1 MTDRLRLGMLTPSSN
16 TTLEPLTTA
25 MLAGIPAATA
35 HFARFPV
42 TEIALS
48 GNALAQF
55 DPAPILD
62 AATLLSHAKVHT
74 IGWSG
79 TSASWLGF
87 DSDRRLCE
95 RITAATGTPATTSV
109 LALNE
114 LLTLTGVR
122 RLGLVTPYTGDV
134 QTRIIANYAAQ
145 GIACPAE
152 RHLSIRDNYAFAE
165 VPAATLADMI
175 RAVAA
180 GKPDAIAVVCTNLAA
195 APLVAALEV
204 ETGVAIH
211 DSIAAIVWKSLLIAG
226 ADPRQITG
234 WGRLFATRPN
244 G

>member
-1 MTDRLRLGMLTPSSN
+1 MTDRMRLGMLTPSSN

-25 MLAGIPAATA
+25 MIAAIPEASA
-35 HFARFPV
+35 HFARFRV

-48 GNALAQF
+48 GDALAQF

-87 DSDRRLCE
+87 DTDRRLCAQ
-95 RITAATGTPATTSV
+95 ITAATAIPATTSV

-114 LLTLTGVR
+114 ILAMTGVR
-122 RLGLVTPYTGDV
+122 RLGLVTLYTGDV
-134 QTRIIANYAAQ
+134 QSRIIANYAAN

-152 RHLSIRDNYAFAE
+152 RHLSIRDNYAFAD
-165 VPAATLADMI
+165 VPGTTLADMI

-180 GKPDAIAVVCTNLAA
+180 EKPDAIAVVCTNLAA
-195 APLVAALEV
+195 APLVAALEA
-204 ETGVAIH
+204 ETGVAVY
-211 DSIAAIVWKSLLIAG
+211 DSIATVVWKSLVLAG
-226 ADPRQITG
+226 ADPRRITG
-234 WGRLFATRPN
+234 WGRLFAT
-244 G
+244 GAAD